1 MLRSFLIILCYA
13 LSASAGALFSS
24 SLPFQPAGY
33 STLLFEMYGTSP
45 GLVKSLDLS
54 HFREGLAAALAVDVG
69 AISLGKT
76 KPAHV
81 AGHGMLLPV
90 KVAQP
95 NARKAPAAL
104 SRAVERVGFTE
115 SLVGELKR
123 KGFVMRTPDIH
134 VVEPGAT
141 FVPLSSCGAALSCAR
156 CAQQGPKIGASGGC
170 SWCASEHRCLD
181 SDTGICNRDEW
192 DTRKC
197 VVDKAATTI
206 AVDESAEAQG
216 RRERAPSATK
226 QVSAVFA
233 LVVVFGTVL
242 LLIGMYGQLKQ
253 HFGGISGTGRRGARV
268 IDNLDFESIEEQL
281 ELAEFD
287 TTDVE
292 YSTEEANALLNIY

>member
-1 MLRSFLIILCYA
+1 MSRKIRTATLSMSTSTSVRALYLCIVGARDARENGGTQTMLRSFLIILCYA

-233 LVVVFGTVL
+233 LVWSIIVSCTDACAILTPWV
-242 LLIGMYGQLKQ
+242 
-253 HFGGISGTGRRGARV
+253 SGSPDA
-268 IDNLDFESIEEQL
+268 SS
-281 ELAEFD
+281 LA
-287 TTDVE
+287 
-292 YSTEEANALLNIY
+292 SPI